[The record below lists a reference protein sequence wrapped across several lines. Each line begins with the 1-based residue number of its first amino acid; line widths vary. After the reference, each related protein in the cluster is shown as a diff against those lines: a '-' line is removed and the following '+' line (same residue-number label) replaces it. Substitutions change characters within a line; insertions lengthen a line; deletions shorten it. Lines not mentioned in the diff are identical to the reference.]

1 MRLRIL
7 MLTHRLPYA
16 PNRGDRIRAYH
27 LVKLLASQHDVHLVS
42 LIHDAEEAAHLADLE
57 GRVASIDGAPAAG
70 PRRFVDA
77 ALALPGPVP
86 LTHVLLHSHRMR
98 EILQRRVHI
107 AQPHVLVAYC
117 TGMARYALEPPL
129 RDLPCVLDMV
139 DVDSEKWA
147 ALAQQ
152 TSGPR
157 GWVFRREARRLR
169 AFERQIMR
177 HARATAVSSD
187 RERMSLTEAAPE
199 AAPVTVPSGVD
210 AAFFAPVHEP
220 AADPGVVFSGVF
232 NYAPNED
239 GAVWFAREVWPLV
252 RQRQP
257 AARLTLVG
265 MHPTR
270 LVRSLAAD
278 PSIVVT
284 GAVPDV
290 RPYLWR
296 AALAVAPL
304 RVARGVQNKV
314 LEAIA
319 AGLPCVVT
327 PEVFAGLPDA
337 VRPAC
342 KAAAEPEAFA
352 RALVEWLALGG
363 SQRQAIAARVSR
375 DDITWERQLHPFLDL
390 VEQAARSGPA

>member
-42 LIHDAEEAAHLADLE
+42 LIHGAEEAAHLGDLE
-57 GRVASIDGAPAAG
+57 GTVASLDGAPTAG

-77 ALALPGPVP
+77 ALALPGQVP

-98 EILQRRVHI
+98 EILQRRVHLSR
-107 AQPHVLVAYC
+107 PHVLVAYC

-129 RDLPCVLDMV
+129 QNLPCVLDMV

-152 TSGPR
+152 TGGPR

-210 AAFFAPVHEP
+210 TAFFAPAHEP

-327 PEVFAGLPDA
+327 PEVFAGLPEA

-342 KAAAEPEAFA
+342 QAAAEPEAFA
-352 RALVEWLALGG
+352 RALVAWLALGG

-390 VEQAARSGPA
+390 VDQAARSGPA